1 MLKKPFLH
9 DFLARLYA
17 VIAYIIGWSWETGG
31 KCSSTS
37 SFIISTELKTFS
49 NKVKKKLEKTLSNP
63 TDGDHLHI
71 HHLYHLIKSFVRL
84 IFVYVLHYIF
94 SGKKTNR
101 KLSIKILF
109 LFHYF
114 LQRIF
119 HEVSFVF
126 VFHFKTLQNSNN

>member
-1 MLKKPFLH
+1 MH

-37 SFIISTELKTFS
+37 SFIISTELKMFS

-109 LFHYF
+109 FFQYF

>member
-1 MLKKPFLH
+1 MH
-9 DFLARLYA
+9 DFLAGLYA

-31 KCSSTS
+31 KYSITS
-37 SFIISTELKTFS
+37 SFIISTELKMFS

-109 LFHYF
+109 FFQYF

-119 HEVSFVF
+119 HKVSFVF
-126 VFHFKTLQNSNN
+126 VFHFKTTLQNLNN

>member
-37 SFIISTELKTFS
+37 SFIISTELKMFS

-101 KLSIKILF
+101 KLSIKIVF
-109 LFHYF
+109 FFQYF

-119 HEVSFVF
+119 HEASFVF

>member
-1 MLKKPFLH
+1 MH

-37 SFIISTELKTFS
+37 SFIISTELKMFS

-109 LFHYF
+109 FFQYF

-119 HEVSFVF
+119 HKVSFVF